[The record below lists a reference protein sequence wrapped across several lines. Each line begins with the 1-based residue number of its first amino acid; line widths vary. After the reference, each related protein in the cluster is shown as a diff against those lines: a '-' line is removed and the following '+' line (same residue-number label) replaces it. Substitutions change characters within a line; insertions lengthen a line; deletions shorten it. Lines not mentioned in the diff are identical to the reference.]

1 MTDPR
6 NPHALALVRAAVEA
20 SSINAVAAEID
31 YSRPAV
37 SRYLSGDY
45 PSLGPIEAAIV
56 SRYDRRHCP
65 HIDEEVAPEYCIRR
79 ALAPQ
84 PFGGNARLAHWQA
97 CQRCE
102 HKPISPKED
111 RS

>member
-1 MTDPR
+1 MSDPR
-6 NPHALALVRAAVEA
+6 NPHALALARAAVEA
-20 SSINAVAAEID
+20 SSIAAVAVALG

-37 SRYLSGDY
+37 SRYLSGGY

-65 HIDEEVAPEYCIRR
+65 HIGAEVSPDYCRQR
-79 ALAPQ
+79 ALAPE

-102 HKPISPKED
+102 HKPKED
-111 RS
+111 RT